1 MSKRKKRGEIPKVKV
16 ECRNSVN
23 LTASENSQFLTLYE
37 LSGVYSKSAF
47 IKARLFDQTFRV
59 IKVDRTLLDY
69 YQKLSALFGQF
80 RAIGVNYNQV
90 TVALKSNF
98 TEKKAHTLL
107 SELSKQTLDL
117 VVIGGEIV
125 KLTNEF
131 KQEWS
136 QK

>member
-1 MSKRKKRGEIPKVKV
+1 M
-16 ECRNSVN
+16 
-23 LTASENSQFLTLYE
+23 
-37 LSGVYSKSAF
+37 
-47 IKARLFDQTFRV
+47 
-59 IKVDRTLLDY
+59 
-69 YQKLSALFGQF
+69 
-80 RAIGVNYNQV
+80 NYNQI
-90 TVALKSNF
+90 TVAMKSNF
-98 TEKKAHTLL
+98 TERKAHALL